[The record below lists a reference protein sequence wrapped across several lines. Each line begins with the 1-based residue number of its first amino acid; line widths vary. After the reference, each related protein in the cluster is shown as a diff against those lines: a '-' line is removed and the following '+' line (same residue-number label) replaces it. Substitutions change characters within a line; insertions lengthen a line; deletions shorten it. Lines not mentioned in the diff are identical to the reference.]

1 MNTDPASN
9 GDSVRFPHNPS
20 NILEVY
26 ETGERLVVGFGRQIV
41 TDDHCLAL
49 YREQIRDLIREHGA
63 TEVAFDLKPFKKIQ
77 SGTLGLIASV
87 RNEGVKVYVFNASP
101 EVREVFELSN
111 LDQVIEMRDPRKSS

>member
-1 MNTDPASN
+1 MNIDPASN
-9 GDSVRFPHNPS
+9 GESVGSPDSAS

-26 ETGERLVVGFGRQIV
+26 ETGKRIIVGFGRQHV

-49 YREQIRDLIREHGA
+49 YREQIRQLIKEHGS
-63 TEVAFDLKPFKKIQ
+63 TEVAFDLKAFKKIQ

-87 RNEGVKVYVFNASP
+87 RNEGVKVYVFNLSQ

-111 LDQVIEMRDPRKSS
+111 LDKVIELRDPRK